1 MKRLLKIIQIV
12 WVSGGILFSLWL
24 AYSFQAR
31 NVPPAVLQSSE
42 TVTVVETAD
51 TIQFVPQNVQSTG
64 LLFYPGGLV
73 EPEAYAPLARK
84 IAEQGFLTIIV
95 KLPLRTASFGS
106 QEDDVMAETRSL
118 MAAFLAA
125 NNAVQNWFIAG
136 HSRGGAIAARFVH
149 QHSDSIDGLILIG
162 TSHPKEAAYSLANAT
177 FPVTKIYATNDG
189 LASMAEVE
197 ANAVFLPPE
206 THWVEIEGGNHA
218 QFGYYGYQLGDDR
231 AEISREQQQ
240 DLTVAAI
247 LAALARE

>member
-1 MKRLLKIIQIV
+1 MKRLHKIIRIV

-31 NVPPAVLQSSE
+31 DVPPAILQDSE
-42 TVTVVETAD
+42 TVTVIETAD
-51 TIQFVPQNVQSTG
+51 AIQFIPQNIQPTG

-73 EPEAYAPLARK
+73 EPEAYAPLTRA

-106 QEDDVMAETRSL
+106 QEADVMAETLSL
-118 MAAFLAA
+118 MAA
-125 NNAVQNWFIAG
+125 NDAVPNWFIAG
-136 HSRGGAIAARFVH
+136 HSRGGAIAARFAH
-149 QHSDSIDGLILIG
+149 QHSDSVDGLILIG

-189 LASMAEVE
+189 LASVSEVE
-197 ANAVFLPPE
+197 ANAVFLPTK

-218 QFGYYGYQLGDDR
+218 QFGYYGYQLSDGQ

-240 DLTVAAI
+240 ALTVEAI
-247 LAALARE
+247 LTALAGE

>member
-1 MKRLLKIIQIV
+1 MKRLLKIIRIV
-12 WVSGGILFSLWL
+12 WLSGGVLIFLWL
-24 AYSFQAR
+24 AYSFQAQGIA
-31 NVPPAVLQSSE
+31 PTVLQSSE
-42 TVTVVETAD
+42 TVTVIETAD

-106 QEDDVMAETRSL
+106 QEDDVMAYTQTLIAINDEVL
-118 MAAFLAA
+118 D
-125 NNAVQNWFIAG
+125 WFVAG
-136 HSRGGAIAARFVH
+136 HSRGGAIATRFAY
-149 QHSDSIDGLILIG
+149 QHGDSVDGLILIG
-162 TSHPKEAAYSLANAT
+162 TTHPKEAVYSLANAT

-206 THWVEIEGGNHA
+206 THWVEIKGGNHA

-247 LAALARE
+247 LAALAGE